1 MIMAERIIIFDTTL
15 RDGEQSPGASM
26 NKAEKL
32 RLARQLE
39 KLKVDVIEAGFP
51 VASQGDFEAVA
62 LIAKEVRGLTVTAL
76 ARTEK
81 KDIDRAWEAIKNGA
95 NPRLHVFIATSDLHL
110 KYKLRK
116 TRKEVLEIIQKA
128 VAYARR
134 YTSNIEFS
142 PEDGSR
148 TGMAFLSQA
157 VKTAIKAGA
166 TTINIPDTVGY
177 ALPEEFGERLRDL
190 RERVSAGDR
199 VIWSVHC
206 HNDLGLAVAN
216 SLSAIQNGARQVEVT
231 VNGIGERAGNTSLE
245 ELVMSLHTRR
255 DRMAYFTNID
265 KRQIYPASRLV
276 SRTTGLVVPANKAIV
291 GANAFAHES
300 GIHQDGV
307 LKKKTTYEIMTPKDI
322 GLDQNVMV
330 IGKHSGRHAFQERI
344 KELGYVLSPEDL
356 QKVFERFKDLADKKK
371 EVVNEDIEALI
382 ADEILMIPDTFKL
395 VYLSVVSGNMAV
407 PTATVKIEVNGE
419 IIQKAGFG
427 VGPIDATFNT
437 INKII
442 RTCTKS
448 CNLLSFSVNA
458 ITGGTDAQGQ
468 VTVRIVQDGQVGLGK
483 GSDSDIIT
491 ASAKAYLNALNRLE
505 YLKKNPIKRLS

>member
-1 MIMAERIIIFDTTL
+1 MAERIIIFDTTL

-62 LIAKEVRGLTVTAL
+62 LIAKEVRELTVTAL
-76 ARTEK
+76 SRTEK
-81 KDIDRAWEAIKNGA
+81 TDIDRAWEAVKAGA
-95 NPRLHVFIATSDLHL
+95 NPRLHIFIATSDLHL

-116 TRKEVLEIIQKA
+116 TRKEVLDIIQKA
-128 VAYARR
+128 IAYARR
-134 YTSNIEFS
+134 YTTNIEFS
-142 PEDGSR
+142 AEDGSR
-148 TGMAFLSQA
+148 TDPAFLIQA
-157 VKTAIKAGA
+157 VRTAVKAGA

-177 ALPEEFGERLRDL
+177 ALPEEFGELIRRT
-190 RERVSAGDR
+190 REQVGADDR
-199 VIWSVHC
+199 VVWSVHC

-216 SLSAIQNGARQVEVT
+216 SLSAVQNGARQVEVT
-231 VNGIGERAGNTSLE
+231 INGIGERAGNTSLE
-245 ELVMSLHTRR
+245 ELVMALHTRR
-255 DRMAYFTNID
+255 DRMPYASTID
-265 KRQIYPASRLV
+265 TRQIYPTSRLV
-276 SRTTGLVVPANKAIV
+276 SRITGLVVPANKAVV

-307 LKKKTTYEIMTPKDI
+307 LKKRTTYEIMTPQDV
-322 GLDQNVMV
+322 GLDQNVLV
-330 IGKHSGRHAFQERI
+330 LGKHSGRHAFQERL
-344 KELGYVLSPEDL
+344 KELGYVLNPEDL
-356 QKVFERFKDLADKKK
+356 KKVFERFKELADKKK

-382 ADEILMIPDTFKL
+382 ADEILMIPDTYKL
-395 VYLSVVSGNMAV
+395 VYLSVISGNMAV
-407 PTATVKIEVNGE
+407 PTATVQIEVNGE

-442 RTCTKS
+442 RTCTKV
-448 CNLLSFSVNA
+448 CKLLSFSVNA
-458 ITGGTDAQGQ
+458 ITGGMDAQGQ
-468 VTVRIVQDGQVGLGK
+468 VNVRIEQDGKVVLGK

-505 YLKKNPIKRLS
+505 YLRKNPIKKLI

>member
-1 MIMAERIIIFDTTL
+1 MAERIIVFDTTL

-76 ARTEK
+76 SRTEK
-81 KDIDRAWEAIKNGA
+81 TDIDRAWEAVKEGA
-95 NPRLHVFIATSDLHL
+95 NPRLHIFIATSDLHL
-110 KYKLRK
+110 KYKLK
-116 TRKEVLEIIQKA
+116 KSRKEVLEIINKS
-128 VAYARR
+128 VSYASR

-142 PEDGSR
+142 AEDGSR
-148 TGMAFLSQA
+148 TDPNFLVQA
-157 VKTAIKAGA
+157 VRAAVKAGA

-177 ALPEEFGERLRDL
+177 ALPEELGERIRFV
-190 RERVSAGDR
+190 REQVEADDR
-199 VIWSVHC
+199 VVWSVHC

-231 VNGIGERAGNTSLE
+231 INGIGERAGNTSLE
-245 ELVMSLHTRR
+245 ELVMALHTRK
-255 DRMAYFTNID
+255 DLMPFTTGIET
-265 KRQIYPASRLV
+265 KQIYHTSRLV
-276 SRTTGLVVPANKAIV
+276 SRITGLVVPANKAVV

-307 LKKKTTYEIMTPKDI
+307 LKKRTTYEIMTPKDV
-322 GLDQNVMV
+322 GLDQSVLV
-330 IGKHSGRHAFQERI
+330 LGKHSGRHAFQDRL
-344 KELGYVLSPEDL
+344 KELGYVLNPEDL
-356 QKVFERFKDLADKKK
+356 KKVFERFKELADKKK

-382 ADEILMIPDTFKL
+382 ADEILMIPDTYKL
-395 VYLSVVSGNMAV
+395 VYISVISGNMAV
-407 PTATVKIEVNGE
+407 PTATVQIEINGE

-442 RTCTKS
+442 KTCTKV
-448 CNLLSFSVNA
+448 CNLVSFSVNA

-468 VTVRIVQDGQVGLGK
+468 VTVRIQQGSKVILGK

-491 ASAKAYLNALNRLE
+491 ASAKAYLNALNRLD
-505 YLKKNPIKRLS
+505 YLKKNPIKSWS

>member
-1 MIMAERIIIFDTTL
+1 MAERIIIFDTTL

-76 ARTEK
+76 CRTEMS
-81 KDIDRAWEAIKNGA
+81 DIDRAWEAVKAGA
-95 NPRLHVFIATSDLHL
+95 DPRLHIFIATSDLHL

-116 TRKEVLEIIQKA
+116 TRREVLEIIHKA
-128 VAYARR
+128 ISHARR
-134 YTSNIEFS
+134 YTTNIEFS
-142 PEDGSR
+142 TEDGSR
-148 TGMAFLSQA
+148 TGLPFLIRA
-157 VKTAIKAGA
+157 VQTAVKAGA

-177 ALPEEFGERLRDL
+177 ALPEEFGEMIRLV
-190 RERVSAGDR
+190 REGVSADDR
-199 VIWSVHC
+199 VVWSVHC

-216 SLSAIQNGARQVEVT
+216 TLAAVRNGVRQAEVT
-231 VNGIGERAGNTSLE
+231 INGIGERAGNTSLE
-245 ELVMSLHTRR
+245 ELVMALHTRR
-255 DRMAYFTNID
+255 DRMPFFTNIE
-265 KRQIYPASRLV
+265 KRQIYSTSRLV
-276 SRTTGLVVPANKAIV
+276 SRITGLLIPANKAVV

-307 LKKKTTYEIMTPKDI
+307 LKMRTTYEIMTPKDV
-322 GLDQNVMV
+322 GLDQSVLV
-330 IGKHSGRHAFQERI
+330 LGKHSGRHAFQERL

-356 QKVFERFKDLADKKK
+356 KKVFERFKDLADKKK

-382 ADEILMIPDTFKL
+382 ADEILMIPDTYKL
-395 VYLSVVSGNMAV
+395 VYLSVISGNMAV

-442 RTCTKS
+442 RTCTKV
-448 CNLLSFSVNA
+448 CKLLSFSVNA
-458 ITGGTDAQGQ
+458 ITGGMDAQGQ
-468 VTVRIVQDGQVGLGK
+468 VNVRIEQDGKVVLGK

>member
-1 MIMAERIIIFDTTL
+1 MAERIIIFDTTL

-32 RLARQLE
+32 SLARQLE

-51 VASQGDFEAVA
+51 ITSQGDFEAVS
-62 LIAKEVRGLTVTAL
+62 LISKEVRGLTVAAL
-76 ARTEK
+76 ARAEK
-81 KDIDRAWEAIKNGA
+81 VDIDRAWGAIKGA
-95 NPRLHVFIATSDLHL
+95 ADPRIHIVIATSDLHL
-110 KYKLRK
+110 QYKLKK
-116 TRKEVLEIIQKA
+116 TRSEVLEIIQRA
-128 VAYARR
+128 VSHARR
-134 YTSNIEFS
+134 YTSNVEFS
-142 PEDGSR
+142 AEDASR
-148 TGMAFLSQA
+148 TDPSFLARAAQ
-157 VKTAIKAGA
+157 TAIKAGA

-177 ALPEEFGERLRDL
+177 ALPEEFGELIRTV
-190 RERVSAGDR
+190 REKVSDDGRV
-199 VIWSVHC
+199 VWSVHC

-216 SLSAIQNGARQVEVT
+216 SLAAIHNGARQVEVT
-231 VNGIGERAGNTSLE
+231 INGIGERAGNTSLE
-245 ELVMSLHTRR
+245 ELVMAIHTRK
-255 DRMAYFTNID
+255 DRMPYTTKID
-265 KRQIYPASRLV
+265 KKQIYSASRLV
-276 SRTTGLVVPANKAIV
+276 SRITGLVVQANKAVV

-307 LKKKTTYEIMTPKDI
+307 LKKRTTYEILTPKDI
-322 GLDQNVMV
+322 GLDKSILVL
-330 IGKHSGRHAFQERI
+330 GKHSGRHAFQDRL
-344 KELGYVLSPEDL
+344 KDMGYVLNQEDM
-356 QKVFERFKDLADKKK
+356 QKVFDRFKELADKKK

-395 VYLSVVSGNMAV
+395 IYLSVISGNMAV

-442 RTCTKS
+442 RTRTKVGK
-448 CNLLSFSVNA
+448 LLSFSVNA
-458 ITGGTDAQGQ
+458 ITGGMDAQGQ
-468 VTVRIVQDGQVGLGK
+468 VNVRLEQGGKIVLGK

-505 YLKKNPIKRLS
+505 YLRKNPIKKLS

>member
-1 MIMAERIIIFDTTL
+1 MAERIIIFDTTL

-32 RLARQLE
+32 SLARQLE

-51 VASQGDFEAVA
+51 ITSQGDFDAVS
-62 LIAKEVRGLTVTAL
+62 LIAKEVRGLTVAAL
-76 ARTEK
+76 ARAEK
-81 KDIDRAWEAIKNGA
+81 VDIDRAWGAIKEGA
-95 NPRLHVFIATSDLHL
+95 DPRIHIVIATSDLHL
-110 KYKLRK
+110 QYKLKK
-116 TRKEVLEIIQKA
+116 TRREVLEIIQRA
-128 VAYARR
+128 VSHARR

-142 PEDGSR
+142 AEDASR
-148 TGMAFLSQA
+148 TDPSFLAKAAQ
-157 VKTAIKAGA
+157 TAIKAGA

-177 ALPEEFGERLRDL
+177 ALPEEFGELIRNV
-190 RERVSAGDR
+190 REKVSDDGRV
-199 VIWSVHC
+199 VWSVHC

-216 SLSAIQNGARQVEVT
+216 SLAAIQNGARQVEVT
-231 VNGIGERAGNTSLE
+231 INGIGERAGNTSLE
-245 ELVMSLHTRR
+245 ELVMAIYTRK
-255 DRMAYFTNID
+255 DRMPYTTKIE
-265 KRQIYPASRLV
+265 KKQIYSASRLV
-276 SRTTGLVVPANKAIV
+276 SRITGLVVQANKAVV

-307 LKKKTTYEIMTPKDI
+307 LKKRTTYEILTPKDI
-322 GLDQNVMV
+322 GLDKSILVL
-330 IGKHSGRHAFQERI
+330 GKHSGRHAFQDRL
-344 KELGYVLSPEDL
+344 KELGYVLNQEDM
-356 QKVFERFKDLADKKK
+356 QKVFDRFKELADKKK
-371 EVVNEDIEALI
+371 DVVNEDIEALI

-395 VYLSVVSGNMAV
+395 IYLSVISGNMAV

-442 RTCTKS
+442 QTRSKVGK
-448 CNLLSFSVNA
+448 LLSFSVNA
-458 ITGGTDAQGQ
+458 ITGGMDAQGQ
-468 VTVRIVQDGQVGLGK
+468 VNVRVEQGGKIVLGK

-505 YLKKNPIKRLS
+505 YLRKNPIKKLS

>member
-1 MIMAERIIIFDTTL
+1 MSERIIIFDTTL

-81 KDIDRAWEAIKNGA
+81 KDIDRAWEAIKDGT

-116 TRKEVLEIIQKA
+116 TRKEVLEIIQQA
-128 VAYARR
+128 VSYARR

-142 PEDGSR
+142 AEDGSR
-148 TGMAFLSQA
+148 TGMAFLTQA

-177 ALPEEFGERLRDL
+177 ALPEEFGESLRIL
-190 RERVSAGDR
+190 RERVAADDR
-199 VIWSVHC
+199 IVWSVHC

-245 ELVMSLHTRR
+245 ELVMSLHTRQ

-276 SRTTGLVVPANKAIV
+276 SRTTGLIVPANKAIV

-307 LKKKTTYEIMTPKDI
+307 LKKRTTYEIMTPQDI
-322 GLDQNVMV
+322 GLDKSILV
-330 IGKHSGRHAFQERI
+330 IGKHSGRHAFQDRV

-356 QKVFERFKDLADKKK
+356 QKVFERFKELADKKK

-382 ADEILMIPDTFKL
+382 ADEILMIPDAFKL
-395 VYLSVVSGNMAV
+395 VYLSVISGNMAV
-407 PTATVKIEVNGE
+407 PTATVKIEINGE
-419 IIQKAGFG
+419 IFQKAGFG

-437 INKII
+437 INKIV
-442 RTCTKS
+442 RTCTKA
-448 CNLLSFSVNA
+448 CKLLSFSVNA
-458 ITGGTDAQGQ
+458 ITGGMDAQGQ
-468 VTVRIVQDGQVGLGK
+468 VSVRVEQDGKVVLGK

-505 YLKKNPIKRLS
+505 YLRKNPIKRLS

>member
-1 MIMAERIIIFDTTL
+1 MAERIIIFDTTL

-32 RLARQLE
+32 SLARQLE

-51 VASQGDFEAVA
+51 ITSQGDFEAVS
-62 LIAKEVRGLTVTAL
+62 LISKEVRGLTVAAL
-76 ARTEK
+76 ARAEK
-81 KDIDRAWEAIKNGA
+81 VDIDRAWGAIKEA
-95 NPRLHVFIATSDLHL
+95 ADSRIHIVIATSDLHL
-110 KYKLRK
+110 QYKLKK
-116 TRKEVLEIIQKA
+116 TRSEVLEIIQRA
-128 VAYARR
+128 VSHARR

-142 PEDGSR
+142 AEDASR
-148 TGMAFLSQA
+148 TDPSFLARAAQ
-157 VKTAIKAGA
+157 TAIKAGA

-177 ALPEEFGERLRDL
+177 ALPEEFGELIRTI
-190 RERVSAGDR
+190 REKVSDDGRV
-199 VIWSVHC
+199 VWSVHC

-216 SLSAIQNGARQVEVT
+216 SLAAIHNGARQVEVT
-231 VNGIGERAGNTSLE
+231 INGIGERAGNTSLE
-245 ELVMSLHTRR
+245 ELVMAIHTRK
-255 DRMAYFTNID
+255 DRMPYTTKID
-265 KRQIYPASRLV
+265 KKQIYSASRLV
-276 SRTTGLVVPANKAIV
+276 SRITGLVVQANKAVV

-307 LKKKTTYEIMTPKDI
+307 LKKRTTYEILTPKDI
-322 GLDQNVMV
+322 GLDKSILVL
-330 IGKHSGRHAFQERI
+330 GKHSGRHAFQDRL
-344 KELGYVLSPEDL
+344 KDMGYVLNQEDM
-356 QKVFERFKDLADKKK
+356 QKVFDRFKELADKKK

-395 VYLSVVSGNMAV
+395 VYLSVISGNMAV

-442 RTCTKS
+442 RTRTKV
-448 CNLLSFSVNA
+448 CKLLSFSVNA
-458 ITGGTDAQGQ
+458 ITGGMDAQGQ
-468 VTVRIVQDGQVGLGK
+468 VNVRLEQGGKIVLGK

-505 YLKKNPIKRLS
+505 YLRKNPIKKFS

>member
-1 MIMAERIIIFDTTL
+1 MAERIIIFDTTL

-51 VASQGDFEAVA
+51 VASRGDFDAVA
-62 LIAKEVRGLTVTAL
+62 LIAKEVRGLTVAAL
-76 ARTEK
+76 ARTDK
-81 KDIDRAWEAIKNGA
+81 KDIDQAWEAVKDGA
-95 NPRLHVFIATSDLHL
+95 DPRLHLFIATSDLHL

-116 TRKEVLEIIQKA
+116 TRKEVLEIIHKA
-128 VAYARR
+128 VSYARR

-142 PEDGSR
+142 AEDGSR
-148 TGMAFLSQA
+148 TGVPFLAQA

-166 TTINIPDTVGY
+166 TTINLPDTVGY
-177 ALPEEFGERLRDL
+177 ALPEEFGAKLQDLRD
-190 RERVSAGDR
+190 RVSADDR

-216 SLSAIQNGARQVEVT
+216 SLSALRHGARQVEVT
-231 VNGIGERAGNTSLE
+231 INGIGERAGNTSLE

-255 DRMAYFTNID
+255 DRLAFTTSID
-265 KRQIYPASRLV
+265 KRQIYPTSRLV

-307 LKKKTTYEIMTPKDI
+307 LKERSTYEIMTPKDI
-322 GLDQNVMV
+322 GLDQSVLV
-330 IGKHSGRHAFQERI
+330 LGKHSGRHAFQERV
-344 KELGYVLSPEDL
+344 KDLGYVLGPEDL
-356 QKVFERFKDLADKKK
+356 QKVFERFKELADKKK

-382 ADEILMIPDTFKL
+382 ADEILMIPDTYKL
-395 VYLSVVSGNMAV
+395 IYLSVISGNMAV

-442 RTCTKS
+442 QTCTKA
-448 CNLLSFSVNA
+448 CKLLSFSVNA
-458 ITGGTDAQGQ
+458 ITGGMDAQGQ
-468 VTVRIVQDGQVGLGK
+468 VNVRVERDGKVVLGK

-505 YLKKNPIKRLS
+505 YLKKNPTRKLA